1 MGEAGAK
8 KPQLTGPLFRLS
20 EDNITDILR
29 LPAKS
34 VLRCGAVCRAWRGIT
49 TDPSFLAAHARSR
62 PGDILYTYEYRPPP
76 IHGWPLDPHHT
87 VEIGLR
93 FLPVSSGEEI
103 PRRLIRYRKRLL
115 WFLLA
120 SSNGI
125 LLFRRDEGYYFL
137 CNPVT
142 RLWADLPR
150 IPRAHQPQQD
160 GHYYVSVNYID
171 TGPVLCRRSLTSTGT
186 WCILATGAAE
196 PRPIDTHAAEAA
208 GITELVPCLRT
219 SVSMHVALHGRLH
232 WPPHQA
238 SSAMGTTTTEMVL
251 FDMDG
256 LLVAADF
263 GKEAHIDLWF
273 LDDYSSRRWELRH
286 RVATPP
292 LEPKDLL
299 SVAAAGDGEGNIM
312 LGPDWGLVVYNVERK
327 TVKTVDPV
335 ATLERPDVVLS
346 RHVFKES
353 LQQHSFFTAQ
363 PNVHLASKVHF

>member
-8 KPQLTGPLFRLS
+8 KPQLTGPLSRLS
-20 EDNITDILR
+20 EDNITDILLR

-49 TDPSFLAAHARSR
+49 TDPGFLAAHARSR
-62 PGDILYTYEYRPPP
+62 PGDILYT
-76 IHGWPLDPHHT
+76 
-87 VEIGLR
+87 
-93 FLPVSSGEEI
+93 
-103 PRRLIRYRKRLL
+103 
-115 WFLLA
+115 
-120 SSNGI
+120 
-125 LLFRRDEGYYFL
+125 RDEGYYFL

-160 GHYYVSVNYID
+160 GHYYVSVNYIEYAFYFD
-171 TGPVLCRRSLTSTGT
+171 IPAGEYRAGLVPSHLTSTGT

-219 SVSMHVALHGRLH
+219 SVSMHVALHDRLH

-238 SSAMGTTTTEMVL
+238 SSAMGTTTTEMVV
-251 FDMDG
+251 FDMSSETFHLMAGPPTTTGHVDEAIRHG
-256 LLVAADF
+256 WPACGRRFWEGGAHRPLVPRRLQQQEVGTPAPSCYAVGTRQRKAA
-263 GKEAHIDLWF
+263 
-273 LDDYSSRRWELRH
+273 R
-286 RVATPP
+286 TPSTALGIECRP